1 MLVIGCDC
9 FMFVVDRNIVCCWKH
24 FTHTV
29 LVRYVN
35 EFWQFQKFKEFCNL
49 QQLAGLKLFYWSW
62 CLFDLVTNVHVT
74 FIAKNTFLVFY
85 SAAEP
90 CISSST
96 SCFTALFFEI
106 QHAMKHVQP
115 LYQKICCPPKGLL
128 TFIIASSGLL
138 SQFIL
143 LFSFCCLALPLL
155 SYRTS
160 SRCISRT
167 QAL

>member
-29 LVRYVN
+29 LVRYVS
-35 EFWQFQKFKEFCNL
+35 EFWQFQKCKEFCNL
-49 QQLAGLKLFYWSW
+49 QQLAGLKLFYSSW
-62 CLFDLVTNVHVT
+62 QSLFDLVKFTSHSLLKT
-74 FIAKNTFLVFY
+74 PTFLVLY

-96 SCFTALFFEI
+96 SCFTTFLWNSTCYEAPQTPVSEYMLSS
-106 QHAMKHVQP
+106 
-115 LYQKICCPPKGLL
+115 QK
-128 TFIIASSGLL
+128 ASHFHYWILWSSL

-143 LFSFCCLALPLL
+143 LCSFCCSALPLL
-155 SYRTS
+155 P
-160 SRCISRT
+160 
-167 QAL
+167 

>member
-1 MLVIGCDC
+1 
-9 FMFVVDRNIVCCWKH
+9 MFVVDRNIVCCWKH

-29 LVRYVN
+29 LVRYVS
-35 EFWQFQKFKEFCNL
+35 EFLQFQKCKEFCNL
-49 QQLAGLKLFYWSW
+49 QQLAGLKLFYCSW
-62 CLFDLVTNVHVT
+62 QSLFDLVTNLHVT
-74 FIAKNTFLVFY
+74 FIVKNTFLVLY

-96 SCFTALFFEI
+96 SCFTTFFFEI
-106 QHAMKHVQP
+106 QHAMKHIKP
-115 LYQKICCPPKGLL
+115 LYQNICCPPKGLL
-128 TFIIASSGLL
+128 TFIIESSGLL

-143 LFSFCCLALPLL
+143 LYSFCCPALPLL
-155 SYRTS
+155 SDRIS